1 MIEFLRNL
9 TEGMMAMDSFLYR
22 VGVLKLEELKVPT
35 GVGYLIHWT
44 GMNEMFSPVLAQR
57 IRDNLESALAME
69 GWSSQSIN
77 RVLNKLS
84 VAVMPNGIMVT
95 VPDKIFA
102 VYERGRRGYK
112 MRPRQKPVPIRLS
125 TGEIIF
131 RKVTPQSIAKGR
143 WYVPPQPGKFIL
155 RQILEEVREEVEIEL
170 MERSQRLMQRLSELV
185 AEQFA
190 STPNP
195 FARGD

>member
-1 MIEFLRNL
+1 
-9 TEGMMAMDSFLYR
+9 MMAMDSFLYR

-44 GMNEMFSPVLAQR
+44 GMNEMLSPVLAQR

-155 RQILEEVREEVEIEL
+155 RQILEEVREKVEIEL
-170 MERSQRLMQRLSELV
+170 MERSKRLMQRLSELV

-190 STPNP
+190 STPKP